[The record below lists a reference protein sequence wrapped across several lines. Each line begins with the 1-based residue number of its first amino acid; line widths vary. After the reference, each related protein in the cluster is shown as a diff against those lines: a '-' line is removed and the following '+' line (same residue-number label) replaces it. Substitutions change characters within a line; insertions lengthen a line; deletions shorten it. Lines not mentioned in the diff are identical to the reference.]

1 MITTRNKSNNMIIK
15 EVKWISNSTW
25 LKNKINTKISQISK
39 LPIKKITHKKVSHEK
54 VSHLKK
60 NLFKIN
66 YILITNPFL
75 H

>member
-25 LKNKINTKISQISK
+25 LKNKINTKISQLSK
-39 LPIKKITHKKVSHEK
+39 LSIIKITHKISYKK

>member
-1 MITTRNKSNNMIIK
+1 MITTKNKSNMIIVK

-39 LPIKKITHKKVSHEK
+39 LPIIKITHKISHKK

-60 NLFKIN
+60 NLLKIN
-66 YILITNPFL
+66 YILITNLFL